1 MPGRDK
7 EPVEPQSDTEQDQPV
22 DSIEVDGSYEYES
35 VSEHSG
41 EARNPPHQPS
51 AKTSDGR
58 NEIPKSP
65 SRAPSPAAQMRSEM
79 ANESENTTG
88 QATIT
93 QSHLQDLLATIAQL
107 KDQLATQNNS
117 TSNGA
122 RGVTPFNSAFGGTDF
137 KPVGFAA
144 HNAFRPYGN
153 GQISVNPGYDRKA
166 RKTGVD
172 PGSFEGKDD
181 TFDTWIIQVAD
192 MMEEDARAE
201 EGPEE
206 THVTNSRL

>member
-1 MPGRDK
+1 MSPEPVEPAPTSANTEPE
-7 EPVEPQSDTEQDQPV
+7 EPVEPQYDTEQDQPV

-41 EARNPPHQPS
+41 EARSPPHQPS

-58 NEIPKSP
+58 NEIPKFP

-93 QSHLQDLLATIAQL
+93 QSQLQDLLATIAQL

-122 RGVTPFNSAFGGTDF
+122 RGVTPFNSAFGGTSG
-137 KPVGFAA
+137 KFATVDQERSRGC
-144 HNAFRPYGN
+144 FCGGRTR
-153 GQISVNPGYDRKA
+153 GQCCRA
-166 RKTGVD
+166 RC
-172 PGSFEGKDD
+172 EKD
-181 TFDTWIIQVAD
+181 T
-192 MMEEDARAE
+192 RAE